1 MNTEP
6 QPEIARFKS
15 LLSFWKNHALIV
27 FLLITGFLFM
37 LLLTAS
43 VRMVTIA
50 VSSQPE
56 CVQHRK
62 ANEKGESN
70 YLAAKS
76 SC

>member
-1 MNTEP
+1 MNSEP
-6 QPEIARFKS
+6 QTKFKRPYS
-15 LLSFWKNHALIV
+15 LLAIWKNHALII
-27 FLLITGFLFM
+27 FLLIISLLFM

-43 VRMVTIA
+43 VRMVIIA
-50 VSSQPE
+50 VNSQPE

-62 ANEKGESN
+62 ANEKSDSN